1 MELKKY
7 KKLDAITLKY
17 LAMFMML
24 LDHLWAT
31 IVPGNDWMN
40 YIGRLAFPIFAFQI
54 VEGYFHTKD
63 YKQYLKRLFIF
74 ALISEIPFNLM
85 TSGSY
90 IYPFGQ
96 NVIFTFIYGIVS
108 IHAIEEIIKRNHV
121 VKNVVKVLLMMIL
134 SIITFPDYN
143 LMGYLTVLL
152 FYVTRNMQYAWLYQ
166 LVGMIYLNWYSF
178 KGLTIYVEAFGKTI
192 PVLVQSFAVLSL
204 LLIWQYNGKPGN
216 QNPILR
222 KFAYWFYPLHMLVI
236 YLISRII

>member
-7 KKLDAITLKY
+7 KKIDAITLKY

-108 IHAIEEIIKRNHV
+108 IQAIEEIIKRNHV

-166 LVGMIYLNWYSF
+166 LGGMIYLNWYSF

-192 PVLVQSFAVLSL
+192 PVLVQSFAILSL

-216 QNPILR
+216 QNPIIR
-222 KFAYWFYPLHMLVI
+222 KLAYWFYPVHMFVI

>member
-7 KKLDAITLKY
+7 KKIDAITLKY

-85 TSGSY
+85 ASGSY

-96 NVIFTFIYGIVS
+96 NVIFTFVYGIVS
-108 IHAIEEIIKRNHV
+108 IHAIEEIIKHNHV
-121 VKNVVKVLLMMIL
+121 VKNVAKVLLMMIL

-166 LVGMIYLNWYSF
+166 LAGMIYLNWYSF

-192 PVLVQSFAVLSL
+192 PVLVQSFAILSL
-204 LLIWQYNGKPGN
+204 LLIWQYNGESGN
-216 QNPILR
+216 QNPMLR
-222 KFAYWFYPLHMLVI
+222 KLAYWFYPLHMLVI

>member
-7 KKLDAITLKY
+7 KKIDAITLKY

-108 IHAIEEIIKRNHV
+108 IHAIEEIIKRNNI

-134 SIITFPDYN
+134 SIVTFPDYN

-166 LVGMIYLNWYSF
+166 LAGMIYLNWYSF

-192 PVLVQSFAVLSL
+192 PVLVQSFAILSL

-216 QNPILR
+216 RNPILR

>member
-7 KKLDAITLKY
+7 KKIDAITLKY

-63 YKQYLKRLFIF
+63 YKRYLKRLFIF

-108 IHAIEEIIKRNHV
+108 IQAIEEIIKHNHV

-166 LVGMIYLNWYSF
+166 LTGMIYLNWYSF
-178 KGLTIYVEAFGKTI
+178 KGLTVYVEAFGKTI
-192 PVLVQSFAVLSL
+192 TVLVQSFAVLSL

>member
-7 KKLDAITLKY
+7 KKIDAITLKY

-85 TSGSY
+85 ASGSY

-108 IHAIEEIIKRNHV
+108 IQAIEEIIKHNHV
-121 VKNVVKVLLMMIL
+121 IKNIAKVLLMMIL
-134 SIITFPDYN
+134 SIITFHSLEDRMVKLRFKEYCTGCTCPPDFP
-143 LMGYLTVLL
+143 VC
-152 FYVTRNMQYAWLYQ
+152 VC
-166 LVGMIYLNWYSF
+166 
-178 KGLTIYVEAFGKTI
+178 GKT
-192 PVLVQSFAVLSL
+192 PRGELVSRKPIVA
-204 LLIWQYNGKPGN
+204 GKEELEN
-216 QNPILR
+216 NSRSRSAKLR
-222 KFAYWFYPLHMLVI
+222 AIRKL
-236 YLISRII
+236 

>member
-7 KKLDAITLKY
+7 KKIDAITLKY

-108 IHAIEEIIKRNHV
+108 IHAIEEIIKRNHI

-166 LVGMIYLNWYSF
+166 LAGMIYLNWYSF

-204 LLIWQYNGKPGN
+204 LLIWQYNGEPGN
-216 QNPILR
+216 QKPILR
-222 KFAYWFYPLHMLVI
+222 KFAYWFYPVHMLVI